1 MLKIYSIA
9 ISLYCAKLRILL
21 RYKNLKWQE
30 VEPPGGYGSTVYK
43 LIIPSGNLPALID
56 DALVLSDSEVIAE
69 YLNEK
74 YPAPPMLPDDISQRG
89 RIRELSRFHDTRL
102 EPELRVLFTQI
113 RSVNRDR
120 TLLESQSEKI
130 SQRLYQLS
138 VLLDKDNSGHLDNG
152 YLMLS
157 DCGYPVTFEWI
168 NQLTSLLE
176 LNIEWPNAVLY
187 YLESG
192 LRQHTI
198 AAEMAD
204 YRPVLARYLISS
216 VAK

>member
-9 ISLYCAKLRILL
+9 ISLYCTKLRILM
-21 RYKNLKWQE
+21 RHKNLQWQE

-56 DALVLSDSEVIAE
+56 GTLVLSDSEAIAE

-74 YPAPPMLPDDISQRG
+74 HREPPMLPEDISQRG

-102 EPELRVLFTQI
+102 EPELRAMFAHI
-113 RSVNRDR
+113 KPENRDR
-120 TLLESQSEKI
+120 SLLDRQSDKI

-138 VLLDKDNSGHLDNG
+138 GMLDEDNSGHLING
-152 YLMLS
+152 DLMLS

-176 LNIEWPNAVLY
+176 LNIEWPEAVLT
-187 YLESG
+187 YLQNG
-192 LRQHTI
+192 LRQPSI
-198 AAEMAD
+198 AAEMAE
-204 YRPVLARYLISS
+204 YRPTLAQYLIGS
-216 VAK
+216 VVK

>member
-21 RYKNLKWQE
+21 RHKNLQWQE

-56 DALVLSDSEVIAE
+56 DTLVLSDSEAIAE
-69 YLNEK
+69 YVNEK
-74 YPAPPMLPDDISQRG
+74 YPAPPMLPEDISLRG

-102 EPELRVLFTQI
+102 EPELRAMFAHI
-113 RSVNRDR
+113 KPASRDR
-120 TLLESQSEKI
+120 ALLESQSEKI
-130 SQRLYQLS
+130 SQRLYQMS
-138 VLLDKDNSGHLDNG
+138 VLLDEDNSGHLENG
-152 YLMLS
+152 DLMLS

-176 LNIEWPNAVLY
+176 LNIEWPDAVLS
-187 YLESG
+187 YLEKG
-192 LRQHTI
+192 LRQRSI
-198 AAEMAD
+198 AAEMAE
-204 YRPVLARYLISS
+204 YRPILAQYLIASL
-216 VAK
+216 AK